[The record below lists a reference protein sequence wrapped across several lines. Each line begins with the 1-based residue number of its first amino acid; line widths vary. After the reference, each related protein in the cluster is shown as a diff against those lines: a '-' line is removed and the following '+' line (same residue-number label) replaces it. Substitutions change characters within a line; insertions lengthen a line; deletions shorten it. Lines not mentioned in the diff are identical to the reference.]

1 MIEPGAL
8 ILANNGVC
16 CIDEFDKIQEKDS
29 VAIHEAMEQQT
40 ISISKG
46 GINATYQ
53 TKCSILAAMNPIMG
67 KYDKTKVL
75 KKNINLSTPLMSRFD
90 IFFVLTDECRESIDM
105 AIAKRIVGMH
115 KNESGRSGME
125 MQENQGLLSHS
136 SLLRYIQFA
145 SRIRPKIT
153 PEAKKLLSQVYL
165 RMRTNEFSIQKS
177 AYRITVRQLESLI
190 RLSEACAKVHCSLD
204 VTEEHVHEAVKILS
218 SSIIKIDSKDFV
230 VDIDEVPT
238 FEEKKEEEEV
248 G

>member
-1 MIEPGAL
+1 MLLGGVNKKTRDGLKLRGDINICLVGDPSTAKSQFLKFVNNFIPRCVYTSGRGTTSAGLTVALVKDKDSGDYIIEPGAL

-46 GINATYQ
+46 GINATYT

-115 KNESGRSGME
+115 KNESIMNGFEHSH
-125 MQENQGLLSHS
+125 NQGLLSHS
-136 SLLRYIQFA
+136 SLLRYI
-145 SRIRPKIT
+145 
-153 PEAKKLLSQVYL
+153 
-165 RMRTNEFSIQKS
+165 
-177 AYRITVRQLESLI
+177 
-190 RLSEACAKVHCSLD
+190 
-204 VTEEHVHEAVKILS
+204 
-218 SSIIKIDSKDFV
+218 
-230 VDIDEVPT
+230 
-238 FEEKKEEEEV
+238 
-248 G
+248 